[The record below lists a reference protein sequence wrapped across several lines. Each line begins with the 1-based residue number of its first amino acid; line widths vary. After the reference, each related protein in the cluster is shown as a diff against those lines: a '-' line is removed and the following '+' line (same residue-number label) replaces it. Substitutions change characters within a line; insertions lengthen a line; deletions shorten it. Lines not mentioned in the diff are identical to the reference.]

1 MGPHRNP
8 EDRLLE
14 GRELPKELLKKF
26 NAWNISRQER
36 DTFRDRLWATCPTS
50 AELDTV
56 AAAKNPW
63 AELGRL
69 EDRPHPPKRDQH
81 QKLPPLASRE
91 GDEPEE
97 DRSPIEEK
105 PAHQPLAK
113 AVLPKLPSMNPYTD
127 RLREMSDE
135 DLLEFYDNFRKLYHL
150 DSPYAVPEAML
161 QDSKLLI
168 YQALTAEVLN
178 RKQGK

>member
-14 GRELPKELLKKF
+14 GRELPKELLEKF

-36 DTFRDRLWATCPTS
+36 DTFRDRLWATRPTK
-50 AELDTV
+50 AEIETL

-63 AELGRL
+63 AELGKLEERPYPSKKNQHQQLPTIDSRERDDL
-69 EDRPHPPKRDQH
+69 EDVSSPVEEEPAPP
-81 QKLPPLASRE
+81 
-91 GDEPEE
+91 
-97 DRSPIEEK
+97 
-105 PAHQPLAK
+105 PLAK
-113 AVLPKLPSMNPYTD
+113 ATLPKIPSTNPYAD
-127 RLREMSDE
+127 RLRDMSDE
-135 DLLEFYDNFRKLYHL
+135 DLLEFHDNFIKLYHL

-168 YQALTAEVLN
+168 YQALTAEVHY
-178 RKQGK
+178 RKRGK